1 MVIRTMTQ
9 QNPFNKGTR
18 TKKLSYPITSFLED
32 IFREWVKNFILEIK
46 VLLISLMVL
55 KFLLLS
61 KPEYMPG
68 LIYSTW
74 YSNMRR
80 SAKSLDF
87 HEVWSGVI
95 FWQYPGI
102 SDFAALRI
110 LRNFPR
116 LENLWIHREIP
127 FFRMTEITLLSGIC
141 KKTDISW
148 SWNVQLKIHKKG
160 FQ

>member
-1 MVIRTMTQ
+1 MWHLLK
-9 QNPFNKGTR
+9 PFQAPLMAFCVKV
-18 TKKLSYPITSFLED
+18 ITSLKYINRNKCF
-32 IFREWVKNFILEIK
+32 V
-46 VLLISLMVL
+46 ISLMML

-148 SWNVQLKIHKKG
+148 SWNIQLKIHKKC

>member
-1 MVIRTMTQ
+1 MIAHNSIPLNFLWSSPFDNTSPILSTFYSSTPTNGDQNNDETKPFQ
-9 QNPFNKGTR
+9 QRNQD
-18 TKKLSYPITSFLED
+18 KKSFL
-32 IFREWVKNFILEIK
+32 ILSHLFLKILLRSECLIQFLILMIN
-46 VLLISLMVL
+46 VLLIFLMML

-61 KPEYMPG
+61 RPEYMPG

-116 LENLWIHREIP
+116 LENL
-127 FFRMTEITLLSGIC
+127 
-141 KKTDISW
+141 
-148 SWNVQLKIHKKG
+148 
-160 FQ
+160 

>member
-1 MVIRTMTQ
+1 MSLKYINR
-9 QNPFNKGTR
+9 NKC
-18 TKKLSYPITSFLED
+18 F
-32 IFREWVKNFILEIK
+32 V
-46 VLLISLMVL
+46 ISLMML

-148 SWNVQLKIHKKG
+148 SWNIQLEIHKKV
-160 FQ
+160 FNSRIIPFPMCLEWNQLRNKDLLKCIKVIWTQID